1 MKLLSQRLPGAGPA
15 RLLMRALLAV
25 CALGTLGALGGCASL
40 YVDSYDVETPHPA
53 PQALVGAQVQL
64 QAAAANSEG
73 LQAQALQDA
82 VLDAMTD
89 AGMVPVLGRPAP
101 YTARYAFH
109 SYLDFEASF
118 PSAWPPPGPPLL
130 LPDGSLIYNG
140 YPWWWRG
147 WSWPPPWY
155 ERVFD
160 IEVRD
165 AASGA
170 LVWRSSSMIGGYDER
185 LLPVARQLAR
195 AAFAGFPAGSGRR
208 RVRLAEHP
216 GEQPGEHPGEPPAGA
231 AAAAPAP
238 AAPAGSA
245 PSR

>member
-15 RLLMRALLAV
+15 RLLMRALLAL
-25 CALGTLGALGGCASL
+25 CTLGALGALGGCASL
-40 YVDSYDVETPHPA
+40 YVNSYDVDTPHPA
-53 PQALVGAQVQL
+53 PQALVGARVQL
-64 QAAAANSEG
+64 QAAAANAEG

-82 VLDAMTD
+82 VLGAMTD

-170 LVWRSSSMIGGYDER
+170 LIWRSSAMLGGYDQG

-208 RVRLAEHP
+208 RVRIADRP
-216 GEQPGEHPGEPPAGA
+216 GGAAAAAPPAGA
-231 AAAAPAP
+231 AA
-238 AAPAGSA
+238 GSA